1 MNDAKTAKHSV
12 MIAGHRTS
20 LSVEE
25 AFWRDLKRIAEQRD
39 VSINTLV
46 TEIDETRTGNL
57 SSAVRVF
64 VLNNASEN

>member
-1 MNDAKTAKHSV
+1 MNEAQTRKHSV

-20 LSVEE
+20 LTVEE
-25 AFWRDLKRIAEQRD
+25 AFWRGLKKIAARRD
-39 VSINTLV
+39 VSINALV

-64 VLNNASEN
+64 VLNNASGG